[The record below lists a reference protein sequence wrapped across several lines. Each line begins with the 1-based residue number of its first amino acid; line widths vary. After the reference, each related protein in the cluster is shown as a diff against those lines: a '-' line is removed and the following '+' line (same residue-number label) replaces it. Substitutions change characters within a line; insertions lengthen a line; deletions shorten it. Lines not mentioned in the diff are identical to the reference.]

1 MERSKWPRRSTL
13 SVCSNNLSSYSRP
26 SSAVPRVAL
35 LSFHTPPLSPSAF
48 FPFKIVQRGRFPLRH
63 QPSTACTESR
73 SGENG
78 SWAGGAPTKTPLR
91 ESGSRSSPGW
101 LPILSEAAATSSRSC
116 SAAPPDAINH
126 HKSARFSAACAR
138 SEPTSWKPLR
148 SSGEQK

>member
-1 MERSKWPRRSTL
+1 MERSKWPGRSTL

-63 QPSTACTESR
+63 EPSTACTESR

-78 SWAGGAPTKTPLR
+78 PWAGGAPTKTPLR
-91 ESGSRSSPGW
+91 ESGSRSCPGW
-101 LPILSEAAATSSRSC
+101 LPIPNGAVETFSGSC
-116 SAAPPDAINH
+116 SAAPQDAITPYKFAPYNE
-126 HKSARFSAACAR
+126 ACAR
-138 SEPTSWKPLR
+138 FEPTCWKLLR
-148 SSGEQK
+148 GNGKQK